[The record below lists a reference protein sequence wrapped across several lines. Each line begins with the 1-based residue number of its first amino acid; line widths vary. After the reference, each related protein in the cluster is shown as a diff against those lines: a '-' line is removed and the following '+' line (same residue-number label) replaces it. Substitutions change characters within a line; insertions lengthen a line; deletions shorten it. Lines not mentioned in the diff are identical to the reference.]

1 MDKNPPVKPTVAAKR
16 KGVEEVPAKIG
27 EETLKQ
33 QMANK
38 RVYGEM
44 QEVFLEQIP

>member
-1 MDKNPPVKPTVAAKR
+1 MDKGRHLRSTVAARR
-16 KGVEEVPAKIG
+16 KEMAEVLAKID

-44 QEVFLEQIP
+44 QEVFLEQTP